1 MNLPQGQLIRRRVLN
16 DPGTVLR
23 TAFDRK
29 LTGYARLEPQEALL
43 LDTDGT
49 GVITFE
55 DGVPVAVFHTG
66 TDTGGADAL
75 ADIER
80 TGPCRLE
87 LYRLDS
93 THIHKIHASETLT
106 VPPGLPA
113 RQLTDDD
120 TLVERTR
127 EQAPSERIE
136 PHDEAGRDLD
146 AVEEF
151 LDDGSKIESIR
162 EQARKKARSR
172 AEEWELP
179 VDDQT

>member
-16 DPGTVLR
+16 EPGTVLR
-23 TAFDRK
+23 TAFERE
-29 LTGYARLEPQEALL
+29 LTGYARLEPQETLL

-55 DGVPVAVFHTG
+55 EGIPVSVFHTG

-80 TGPCRLE
+80 AGPYRLE
-87 LYRLDS
+87 LYRLDAA
-93 THIHKIHASETLT
+93 HVEKIHASETLR

-113 RQLTDDD
+113 RQLTDDE
-120 TLVERTR
+120 TLVEQTR
-127 EQAPSERIE
+127 ERAPSERIE
-136 PHDEAGRDLD
+136 PHDGAERDLD
-146 AVEEF
+146 AVEKF

-162 EQARKKARSR
+162 ERARTKARSR